1 MLVNQDFFFLYALVN
16 GFQRQISIVIAWPL
30 LYHHSPS
37 HILLMA
43 PYIGILSCCSSV
55 IRVWDFNSLSLSLS
69 NFLLSCR
76 IPSLSNYNL
85 HKPQL
90 FFLVTGA
97 FFGFPWY
104 MSKVLQWSLPQFITQ
119 WKNFQDY
126 CIPTSWKLD
135 EQLHQ
140 IFYNASELKVFRSLG
155 SSFS

>member
-1 MLVNQDFFFLYALVN
+1 MLDLYYTITHLLIYYLWHLISASCPAVLV
-16 GFQRQISIVIAWPL
+16 SL
-30 LYHHSPS
+30 EC
-37 HILLMA
+37 
-43 PYIGILSCCSSV
+43 GILT
-55 IRVWDFNSLSLSLS
+55 LSLSLS

-119 WKNFQDY
+119 WNNFQDY
-126 CIPTSWKLD
+126 YIPTSWKLD

-140 IFYNASELKVFRSLG
+140 IFYNASKLKVFRSLG